1 MNSIE
6 VHMNSTDRV
15 LQEISQ
21 NVHKIGQLGNELET
35 LNQNINVS
43 GNSRVKSDLLNRKEK
58 DAIKLIE
65 ATGVKFTELASH
77 PIVEQAT
84 KIHAERL
91 KTDFQRS
98 LQRFQRIQ
106 AEIKRRLVLEA
117 QRNEPP
123 VADLLG
129 LEPDGVRTD
138 STEESNML
146 FQTGQTQLQV
156 HRADQGDVTQ
166 LGYVLQQEEQMQAI
180 EEDIMNVNI
189 IFEQLSTLV
198 YDQRTAVDT
207 IEDNVES
214 AYVNQVDGTAQL
226 MKAAHSRQ
234 RARKRCCVCSI
245 ILITALCITILVLI
259 IVYGP
264 KSKN

>member
-1 MNSIE
+1 MEPHTSG
-6 VHMNSTDRV
+6 TDRV

-43 GNSRVKSDLLNRKEK
+43 GNSRIKSELLNRKEK

-65 ATGVKFTELASH
+65 VTGVKFTELASH
-77 PIVEQAT
+77 PIVEQTT

-106 AEIKRRLVLEA
+106 AEIKRRLIIEA

-129 LEPDGVRTD
+129 LEADGVRANGNEDD
-138 STEESNML
+138 SML
-146 FQTGQTQLQV
+146 FQSGQLQTQV
-156 HRADQGDVTQ
+156 HQGDVTQ

-214 AYVNQVDGTAQL
+214 AYVNQVSGTTQL
-226 MKAAHSRQ
+226 VKAAQSRQ
-234 RARKRCCVCSI
+234 RARKRCCICSI
-245 ILITALCITILVLI
+245 VLVIALCITILVLI
-259 IVYGP
+259 IIYGP